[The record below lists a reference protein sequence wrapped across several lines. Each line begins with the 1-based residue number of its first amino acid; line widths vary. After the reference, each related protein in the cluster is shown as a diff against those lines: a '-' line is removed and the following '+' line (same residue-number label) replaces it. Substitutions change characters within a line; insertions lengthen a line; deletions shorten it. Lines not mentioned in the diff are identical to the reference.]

1 MSNNE
6 VYNTVHCAGNFC
18 SRWSTCAHF
27 HASGS
32 AVDWSTY
39 GAGSANTN
47 GLTLEF
53 PLCGDH
59 SDPPY
64 AKYKPVPNE
73 LFIQESEIVFGNI
86 EQSLFDTIQIEN
98 CERIILKDKSLEFS
112 FELAADKIKNYDTL
126 IINGIK
132 FSRVEEDG
140 NDN

>member
-1 MSNNE
+1 MGNNE
-6 VYNTVHCAGNFC
+6 VCNAVHCPGSFC
-18 SRWSTCAHF
+18 NRWSTCAHF

-39 GAGSANTN
+39 SSGSISTN
-47 GLTLEF
+47 GLTIET

-64 AKYKPVPNE
+64 AKYKPIPNE
-73 LFIQESEIVFGNI
+73 FFIQESGIAVGNI
-86 EQSLFDTIQIEN
+86 EQPLFNTVQIDK

-112 FELAADKIKNYDTL
+112 FEIAADKIKNYDTL

-132 FSRVEEDG
+132 FSRVEEES
-140 NDN
+140 ND